1 MNAWKTEI
9 HNECRGPATMDNS
22 CHSYASNQS
31 FHFLTFPFRIQMEK
45 SRDGEE
51 GEEVRISFLNFVNC
65 KKVSVAGLI
74 TIVVIKM

>member
-22 CHSYASNQS
+22 CHSYAS
-31 FHFLTFPFRIQMEK
+31 K